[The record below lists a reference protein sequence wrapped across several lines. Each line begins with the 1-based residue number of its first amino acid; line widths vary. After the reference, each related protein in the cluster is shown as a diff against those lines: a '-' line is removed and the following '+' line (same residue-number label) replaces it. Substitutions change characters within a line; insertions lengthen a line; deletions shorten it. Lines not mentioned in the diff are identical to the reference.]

1 MFSIYD
7 NRRISGYVIQKS
19 RQWLY
24 EHLSDYCTD
33 AHEASRN
40 LSADIKAE
48 GKISEESYNE
58 FFSYFDN
65 NPFSARMLH
74 SAESNNRTNII
85 TSEKLYCYF
94 VKYNGVIMPMGF
106 ITEFFE
112 DDFCSEEDKDK
123 LFHRFLDYAKS
134 ETVSEWNKIRYEG
147 KERLALAER
156 RLDFVNNINIPLS
169 FVKSMFALICTL
181 FALVQSVIFSIDHR
195 VWQVLWAFV
204 RNGFRLRSEIN
215 VPIPGLD
222 IANYTLFEYFRSST
236 VLLITNALVFF
247 IALIIIFTR
256 IIPSIKYIRRCN
268 KTRSAIS
275 KRKHF
280 ILTYANESGDKPIR
294 CVCDDAI
301 RIFLKSPENILS
313 EPIGHTKELYITSLL
328 CDLTNFDYGKLS
340 PPKKS
345 KTISILCLI
354 IALSIAIIALL
365 FDTLNIIS
373 IIKNIM

>member
-33 AHEASRN
+33 SHEASRN

-48 GKISEESYNE
+48 GKMSEERYNE

-94 VKYNGVIMPMGF
+94 VKYNGVIMPLGF

-204 RNGFRLRSEIN
+204 RNGFRLRGEIN

-236 VLLITNALVFF
+236 VLLITNAHRV
-247 IALIIIFTR
+247 
-256 IIPSIKYIRRCN
+256 
-268 KTRSAIS
+268 
-275 KRKHF
+275 
-280 ILTYANESGDKPIR
+280 
-294 CVCDDAI
+294 
-301 RIFLKSPENILS
+301 
-313 EPIGHTKELYITSLL
+313 GH
-328 CDLTNFDYGKLS
+328 D
-340 PPKKS
+340 
-345 KTISILCLI
+345 
-354 IALSIAIIALL
+354 
-365 FDTLNIIS
+365 
-373 IIKNIM
+373 